1 MNNVSTAYILW
12 LGCLL
17 GLGGLQRLY
26 NGKIFSGMIW
36 LCTWG
41 FFGVGQVVDLVLIP
55 GMVDDYNTK
64 LKASR
69 HALAADAIQQQA
81 IHRVIQQEFMP
92 PPIPIADSSRLAV
105 RLVRAA
111 GDRGGKLSVTQ
122 GVIDTDATFAEVEV
136 ALRDLAKTGYVEV
149 YNDPETGVVMYEFR
163 EL

>member
-12 LGCLL
+12 LGWLL

-26 NGKIFSGMIW
+26 NGKIFSGMLW

-41 FFGVGQVVDLVLIP
+41 MFGVGQFVDLVLIP
-55 GMVDDYNTK
+55 GMVEDHNVK

-69 HALAADAIQQQA
+69 HALAADAHQQPA
-81 IHRVIQQEFMP
+81 IHRVIEQEFMP
-92 PPIPIADSSRLAV
+92 PIAPVNPNRLAV
-105 RLVRAA
+105 RLVKAA
-111 GDRGGKLSVTQ
+111 SDRGGKLSVTQ
-122 GVIDTDATFAEVEV
+122 GVIDTDATFAEVETT
-136 ALRDLAKTGYVEV
+136 LRDLAKTGYVEV